1 MTPPLL
7 ILTKH
12 SSRPGSDTSD
22 LEVLMKD
29 LDSLRIR
36 PSAKVRLRDI
46 ETDGKDLVKDR
57 AEYEQTF
64 ITMREEL
71 IELQARLYA
80 ESKRKLLVVF
90 QAMDGGGKD
99 GTIRSVFQ
107 GVNPQGVVVTSFKAP
122 TTQELA
128 HDFLWRVHNA
138 VPANGHIG
146 VFNRSHYEDV
156 LVVRVHKLVPENVWK
171 PRFEMVNDFERMLTQ
186 TGTRIVKF
194 FLHISKDEQKKRFE
208 ERINDPS
215 KRWKFDPADLEKRK
229 FWSEYQDAFEDMLE
243 RCSTE
248 EAPWYVIPADQ
259 NWFRDYAV
267 CRILVETLREMKPRF
282 PDPPDVSG
290 IVVR

>member
-1 MTPPLL
+1 
-7 ILTKH
+7 
-12 SSRPGSDTSD
+12 
-22 LEVLMKD
+22 MKD
-29 LDSLRIR
+29 LDQLRIR
-36 PSAKVRLRDI
+36 PSAKVRLCDI
-46 ETDGKDLVKDR
+46 ETDGKDLVKER
-57 AEYEQTF
+57 NEYEQSF
-64 ITMREEL
+64 IKLREEL

-80 ESKRKLLVVF
+80 ESKQKLLVVF

-107 GVNPQGVVVTSFKAP
+107 GANPQGVVVTSFKAP
-122 TTQELA
+122 TALELA
-128 HDFLWRVHNA
+128 HDFLWRVHSA
-138 VPANGHIG
+138 VPANGYIG

-156 LVVRVHKLVPENVWK
+156 LVVRVHKLVSENAWK
-171 PRFEMVNDFERMLTQ
+171 PRFEMINDFERMLTS

-194 FLHISKDEQKKRFE
+194 FLHISKDEQRKRFE

-229 FWSEYQDAFEDMLE
+229 LWDDYEAAFEDMLE
-243 RCSTE
+243 KCSTK

-267 CRILVETLREMKPRF
+267 CRILVETLRDMKPRF